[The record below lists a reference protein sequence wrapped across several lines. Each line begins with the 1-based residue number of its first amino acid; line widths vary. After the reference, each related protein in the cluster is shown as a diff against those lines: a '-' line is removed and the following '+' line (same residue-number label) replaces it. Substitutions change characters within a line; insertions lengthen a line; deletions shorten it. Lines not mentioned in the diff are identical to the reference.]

1 MKEIN
6 WNEVYAAAPEA
17 ISLSLNGRELRQGKD
32 YEITDMAHTAD
43 MVVITCSAKPPL
55 SGSKTIILK
64 IVNEGGKFFLQG
76 STEPLPDDSIR
87 IGDRIYTVKRGG
99 KPVDK
104 RNDTVLDGFISKHD
118 QTIFIADDLP
128 PELERETFIHEILH
142 GCIELYTP
150 LVRKK
155 LSVDE
160 EERFVTALA
169 RGIAET
175 LARNPKY
182 FAAKPQYTP
191 VEMEIIRFDD
201 KEATEDANECDQ

>member
-17 ISLSLNGRELRQGKD
+17 ISLSLNGRQLRQGKD
-32 YEITDMAHTAD
+32 YEITDMAHTGD
-43 MVVITCSAKPPL
+43 MVVIKCSGKPPL
-55 SGSKTIILK
+55 SGRKTIVLK
-64 IVNEGGKFFLQG
+64 IVNENGKYYLQG
-76 STEPLPDDSIR
+76 SNEPLPSNSIR
-87 IGDRIYTVKRGG
+87 IGDRIYTVERGG
-99 KPVDK
+99 KRVK
-104 RNDTVLDGFISKHD
+104 NDTVLDGYICKHD
-118 QTIFIADDLP
+118 QTIFVADDLP

-142 GCIELYTP
+142 GCIEMYTP
-150 LVRKK
+150 LMRQQ
-155 LSVDE
+155 LSVDD

-191 VEMEIIRFDD
+191 VEMEIIKFDD
-201 KEATEDANECDQ
+201 KEVIEDANECDQ

>member
-6 WNEVYAAAPEA
+6 WNEVYAVVPEA

-55 SGSKTIILK
+55 SGSRTVIMEIE
-64 IVNEGGKFFLQG
+64 NEDGQYFLQG
-76 STEPLPDDSIR
+76 STKPLPSDSIR

-99 KPVDK
+99 KQVK
-104 RNDTVLDGFISKHD
+104 NDTVLDGFITKLS
-118 QTIFIADDLP
+118 QTIFVADDLP

-182 FAAKPQYTP
+182 FAVKPQYTP
-191 VEMEIIRFDD
+191 LEMEIIRFDD
-201 KEATEDANECDQ
+201 KEVAEDANECDK